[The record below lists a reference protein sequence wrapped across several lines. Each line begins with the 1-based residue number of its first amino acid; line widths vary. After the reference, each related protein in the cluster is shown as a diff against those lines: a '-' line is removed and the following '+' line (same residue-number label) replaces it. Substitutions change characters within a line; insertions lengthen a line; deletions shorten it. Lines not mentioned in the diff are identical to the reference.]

1 MPILTLT
8 VTIVGGLIIVYLGAN
23 ILTSFAV
30 ALLTVSVAVIAGM
43 IGFKLFSNLRNS
55 CDLFNFKKC

>member
-8 VTIVGGLIIVYLGAN
+8 VTIVGGLVIVYLGAN

-30 ALLTVSVAVIAGM
+30 ALLTVSAAVIAGI

-55 CDLFNFKKC
+55 CDLFNMKSC